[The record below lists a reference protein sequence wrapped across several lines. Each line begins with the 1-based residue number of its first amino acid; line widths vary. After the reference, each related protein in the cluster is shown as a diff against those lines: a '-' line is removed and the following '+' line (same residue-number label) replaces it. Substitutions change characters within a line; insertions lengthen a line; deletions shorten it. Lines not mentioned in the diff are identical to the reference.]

1 MENSTFRPSICAA
14 LFLAAVWSLPAQ
26 EISDNYFD
34 MSLEQLLDV
43 PIISAS
49 RMEQKSTQLAIP
61 VGVITADEIHASGLT
76 TLPEILQLLPGVDV
90 RRFNRSHYIVG
101 VRGMSSFTS
110 DRTLVLIDG
119 RNAMDPTFGAPD
131 WLTLPVMIEDI
142 ERIEVLRGPGGAA
155 WGANAFTGVI
165 NIITKKPD
173 NNLQSIWS
181 TSITEFGDSYSHIRL
196 AQSKGKWSWRL
207 SAGYESIEDSDAAGA
222 GHTVSAFSE
231 LNFLMGF
238 DSYKARDFSRTGRFD
253 SVFHYRYSD
262 LTDISF
268 GAAWSGMETG
278 DSESVGRYP
287 MKDALSNM
295 TRLFARVDHE
305 FEDGSAGWLQ
315 WYGNYAVSHQ
325 PHITSRFASYDNYL
339 EGQYTMP
346 LTLDHSLTVGTNLRW
361 THLTSDNDAAAG
373 EIMFRRGAYD
383 EYWAGLFAIDR
394 IKLSSRLSLENQIRL
409 DRYSR
414 THSDWSLRSSVLYAL
429 DDNQEHVLRA
439 GLGRAFRAAGV
450 MVREASLTGL
460 GGLFNVVRP
469 SEKLTNESTYAL
481 EAGYTGK
488 LSDHLTVQVNSYYQ
502 RMEDLIGSVNEYF
515 GPIAV
520 THFDNIA
527 GANTYGAETELA
539 WKSRKFHVSGWY
551 AYNEFVTDDNEQAIR
566 AYFPAR
572 HKAGLRTRY
581 WMDDGWSLNVNY
593 IYNDAIHTNAANS
606 PSDGTAM
613 FHRLDINVA
622 RAFAGQRGEIMV
634 GVADVL
640 NATREPVYDVNSF
653 TSYETPGRMFFV
665 RFQYKF

>member
-1 MENSTFRPSICAA
+1 MFFGTVCSI
-14 LFLAAVWSLPAQ
+14 PAQ
-26 EISDNYFD
+26 EGDKSYFD

-43 PIISAS
+43 PIVSAS
-49 RMEQKSTQLAIP
+49 RMEQKSSQLAIP

-101 VRGMSSFTS
+101 VRGMSSFAS
-110 DRTLVLIDG
+110 DRTLVLING

-131 WLTLPVMIEDI
+131 WLNLPVMIEDI

-173 NNLQSIWS
+173 KNLQNIWT

-196 AQSKGKWSWRL
+196 AQSKGRWAWRI
-207 SAGYESIEDSDAAGA
+207 SAGYEDMEDSDAAGA
-222 GHTVSAFSE
+222 GRTVSAFTE
-231 LNFLMGF
+231 LNPLVGF

-253 SVFHYRYSD
+253 SEFRYRYSD
-262 LTDISF
+262 RTDISF

-295 TRLFARVDHE
+295 TRLFARLDHE

-346 LTLDHSLTVGTNLRW
+346 LASDHSLTVGTNLRW
-361 THLTSDNDAAAG
+361 THLSSDNDAPAG
-373 EIMFRRGAYD
+373 EITFSQGAYD

-394 IKLSSRLSLENQIRL
+394 MKLTSRLSLENQIRL
-409 DRYSR
+409 DRYSQ
-414 THSDWSLRSSVLYAL
+414 THTDWSLRSSVLYAL
-429 DDNQEHVLRA
+429 DDNEDHVLRA
-439 GLGRAFRAAGV
+439 GFGRAFRAAGV
-450 MVREASLTGL
+450 MVRETTLTGL
-460 GGLFNVVRP
+460 GGMFNIAMP

-488 LSDHLTVQVNSYYQ
+488 LSDHLTLQVNSYYQ
-502 RMEDLIGSVNEYF
+502 RMEDLIGSINEYF
-515 GPIAV
+515 GPITF

-527 GANTYGAETELA
+527 GANTYGAESELV
-539 WKSRKFHVSGWY
+539 WKSKKLHLSGWY

-572 HKAGLRTRY
+572 HKAGLRSRY
-581 WMDDGWSLNVNY
+581 FMDDLWSLNVNY
-593 IYNDAIHTNAANS
+593 IYNDAIHTNAANN
-606 PSDGTAM
+606 PSDETAM

-622 RAFAGQRGEIMV
+622 RSFAKQRGEIMI

-640 NATREPVYDVNSF
+640 NNTREPVYDINSF
-653 TSYETPGRMFFV
+653 TSYETAGRMFFV